1 MRFRKKPGR
10 APRTGRRAGGWWL
23 AACVV
28 LAGCGGGGTATT
40 VLEPAPLPGDGT
52 AVPAPT
58 DLPLFTAASAPA
70 KLSAWRH
77 LLSDGQTLSL
87 SPKVLPYS
95 LNTPLFSDYAHK
107 FRTLWLPA
115 GAQMDY
121 TASGPLQ
128 FPVGAI
134 VTKSF
139 FYPVATAQAAGAF
152 GALKVDQVEGGETVD
167 LAANRMLE
175 TRLMVREPTGR
186 WGAVTYVWD
195 ADQQDATLVRSGQN
209 IAIDLVD
216 AQGAR
221 TPFTYAVPTDA
232 QCVTCHATNISTGT
246 FEPIGPKANNL
257 NRHYA
262 YAAGNIKQLDH
273 LAALQML
280 AGYTAPAPQL
290 AVWNN
295 PSASLNERTRAYL
308 DVNCAS
314 CHNSAGRS
322 GNTGLWLG
330 VGVTEPLRVG
340 ICKPPEGGQQNR
352 PFSFD
357 VTPGNADASFLHH
370 RLTNYRINSEP
381 PRVAMPELGRH
392 VFHAEGNALVRD
404 WINAMAPGCP

>member
-1 MRFRKKPGR
+1 MTVQKW
-10 APRTGRRAGGWWL
+10 RRAAG
-23 AACVV
+23 AAVAGVV
-28 LAGCGGGGTATT
+28 LAVAGCGGGSTTAADPGLPPVTDPVTDPGT
-40 VLEPAPLPGDGT
+40 
-52 AVPAPT
+52 PT
-58 DLPLFTAASAPA
+58 PSGVVVFSAASAPA
-70 KLSAWRH
+70 KLSAWQL

-87 SPKVLPYS
+87 QATVLPYS

-115 GAQMDY
+115 GTQMNY

-134 VTKSF
+134 VSKSF
-139 FYPVATAQAAGAF
+139 FYPRATAQAAGAI
-152 GALKVDQVEGGETVD
+152 GALKNEQTEGGETVD
-167 LAANRMLE
+167 LAVNRMLE
-175 TRLMVREPTGR
+175 TRLMVREPSGR

-195 ADQQDATLVRSGQN
+195 ADQKDATLVRSGQN
-209 IAIDLVD
+209 IAIELVD
-216 AQGAR
+216 AQGTR

-232 QCVTCHATNISTGT
+232 QCVTCHATNVSTGT
-246 FEPIGPKANNL
+246 FEAIGPQAHNL
-257 NRHYA
+257 NRPYTYA
-262 YAAGNIKQLDH
+262 VGSLNQLDH

-280 AGYTAPAPQL
+280 AGYAAPAPKL
-290 AVWNN
+290 AVWND
-295 PSASLNERTRAYL
+295 PGASLSERARAYL

-340 ICKPPEGGQQNR
+340 VCKPPAGGQQNR
-352 PFSFD
+352 QFSFD
-357 VTPGNADASFLHH
+357 VTPGNADASFLSF
-370 RLTNYRINSEP
+370 RLNNYRQNSDP

>member
-1 MRFRKKPGR
+1 MTVQKWMW
-10 APRTGRRAGGWWL
+10 ATAAAVTG
-23 AACVV
+23 VV
-28 LAGCGGGGTATT
+28 VAVAGCGGGSAPVADT
-40 VLEPAPLPGDGT
+40 VLSPITDPGTEPETNPGEETPSG
-52 AVPAPT
+52 VVV
-58 DLPLFTAASAPA
+58 FTAASAPA
-70 KLSAWRH
+70 KLSAWQL

-87 SPKVLPYS
+87 QQTVLPYS
-95 LNTPLFSDYAHK
+95 LNTPLFSDYSHK
-107 FRTLWLPA
+107 LRTLWLPT
-115 GAQMDY
+115 GAQINY

-128 FPVGAI
+128 FPVGAV

-139 FYPVATAQAAGAF
+139 YYPRAPGQTAGAMA
-152 GALKVDQVEGGETVD
+152 ALKSEQVDGGETVD
-167 LAANRMLE
+167 LASHQMLE

-195 ADQQDATLVRSGQN
+195 ADQQDATLVRNGQN
-209 IAIDLVD
+209 IAVELVD

-221 TPFTYAVPTDA
+221 TPFIYAVPTDA
-232 QCVTCHATNISTGT
+232 QCITCHATNISTGT

-257 NRHYA
+257 NRSYA
-262 YAAGNIKQLDH
+262 YAVGNINQLEH

-280 AGYTAPAPQL
+280 AGYTAPAPRL
-290 AVWNN
+290 AVWND

-330 VGVTEPLRVG
+330 VGVTEPLNLGV
-340 ICKPPEGGQQNR
+340 CKPPVGGQQNGR
-352 PFSFD
+352 FSFD
-357 VTPGNADASFLHH
+357 VTPGDADASFLHH
-370 RLTNYRINSEP
+370 RLTNYRINSDP

-392 VFHAEGNALVRD
+392 VFHAEGNALVRG

>member
-1 MRFRKKPGR
+1 MID
-10 APRTGRRAGGWWL
+10 
-23 AACVV
+23 AA
-28 LAGCGGGGTATT
+28 
-40 VLEPAPLPGDGT
+40 
-52 AVPAPT
+52 
-58 DLPLFTAASAPA
+58 
-70 KLSAWRH
+70 K
-77 LLSDGQTLSL
+77 
-87 SPKVLPYS
+87 
-95 LNTPLFSDYAHK
+95 AHD
-107 FRTLWLPA
+107 R
-115 GAQMDY
+115 
-121 TASGPLQ
+121 
-128 FPVGAI
+128 V
-134 VTKSF
+134 
-139 FYPVATAQAAGAF
+139 
-152 GALKVDQVEGGETVD
+152 LKVDQVEGGETVD

-209 IAIDLVD
+209 IAVELVD

-257 NRHYA
+257 NRSYA
-262 YAAGNIKQLDH
+262 YAAGNINQLDH

-290 AVWNN
+290 TVWND
-295 PSASLNERTRAYL
+295 PSASLNDRTRAYL

-330 VGVTEPLRVG
+330 VDVTEPLRVG
-340 ICKPPEGGQQNR
+340 ICKPPVGGQQNR
-352 PFSFD
+352 QFSFD
-357 VTPGNADASFLHH
+357 VTPGSADASFLHH
-370 RLTNYRINSEP
+370 RLTNYRPNSEP

>member
-1 MRFRKKPGR
+1 MTLQKW
-10 APRTGRRAGGWWL
+10 RRATAVAIAGL
-23 AACVV
+23 VV
-28 LAGCGGGGTATT
+28 AIAGCGGGSTPVADAVLPPITDPGT
-40 VLEPAPLPGDGT
+40 EPETNPGAETPSG
-52 AVPAPT
+52 VVV
-58 DLPLFTAASAPA
+58 FTAAGAPA
-70 KLSAWRH
+70 KLSAWQL

-87 SPKVLPYS
+87 QQTVLPYS
-95 LNTPLFSDYAHK
+95 LNTPLFSDYSHK
-107 FRTLWLPA
+107 LRTLWFPT
-115 GAQMDY
+115 GAQMNY

-128 FPVGAI
+128 FPVGAV

-139 FYPVATAQAAGAF
+139 YYPRAPGQTAGAI
-152 GALKVDQVEGGETVD
+152 GALKSEQVDGGETVD
-167 LAANRMLE
+167 LASHQMLE

-195 ADQQDATLVRSGQN
+195 ADQQDATLVRNGQN

-232 QCVTCHATNISTGT
+232 QCVTCHATNISTGA
-246 FEPIGPKANNL
+246 FEPIGPQANNL
-257 NRHYA
+257 NRTYT
-262 YAAGNIKQLDH
+262 YAAGNFNQLEQ

-280 AGYTAPAPQL
+280 AGYTAPAPRL
-290 AVWNN
+290 AVWND

-330 VGVTEPLRVG
+330 LGVNAPLNLG
-340 ICKPPEGGQQNR
+340 ICKPPVGGQQNR
-352 PFSFD
+352 QFTFD
-357 VTPGNADASFLHH
+357 VMPGNADVSFLHH
-370 RLTNYRINSEP
+370 RLTNYRINSDP